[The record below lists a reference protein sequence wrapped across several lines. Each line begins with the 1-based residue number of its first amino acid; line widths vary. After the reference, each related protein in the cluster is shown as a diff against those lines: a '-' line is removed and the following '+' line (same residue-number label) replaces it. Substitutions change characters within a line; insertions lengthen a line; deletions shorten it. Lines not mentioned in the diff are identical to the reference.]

1 MTVVVSMAH
10 CEWSF
15 SALNGKRQNFESIR
29 RLTYLYDITDCKT

>member
-15 SALNGKRQNFESIR
+15 SALRLSNGKRQSFGSIR
-29 RLTYLYDITDCKT
+29 RLTYLWSSI